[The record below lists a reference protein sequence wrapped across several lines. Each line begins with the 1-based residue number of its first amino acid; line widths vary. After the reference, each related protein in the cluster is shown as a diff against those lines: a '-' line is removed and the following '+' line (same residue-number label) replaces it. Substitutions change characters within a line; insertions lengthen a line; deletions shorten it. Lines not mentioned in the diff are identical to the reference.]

1 MQLLKVFLFYFIS
14 SVFQP
19 LYATDSEQPAK
30 SILSDSF
37 YTWLAKSHTMS
48 SNTLANVNLAAID
61 GAYVSMDRIVNSTP
75 LIKFYADRLQREGVP
90 TDFAILPIIESG
102 NNPQARSPMNA
113 LGLWQFIPS
122 TGYEWGLGKN
132 QVHDERTDV
141 NKSTM
146 AAAKYLRYLYDR
158 YRDWNL
164 VLAAYNWGP
173 ESVDRALK
181 KGLKQPNGQINLQ
194 YLPKETRNY
203 LIYFYSFNRKIETN
217 YQNKLM
223 SKYPNA
229 PYLIEINSRDFN
241 QYLNSSKPIQG
252 MSRSVFSQV
261 NGFSPDL
268 MGTMKG
274 VILVPT
280 DLFSQYF
287 SVEKI
292 SFHNKSGYRSPSA
305 LDMCAGAYETKYGDT
320 LESIAAKY
328 RLRVDALT
336 DLNPSVRFVRPG
348 MRIHLCESRVSPSS
362 TPSSTLP

>member
-1 MQLLKVFLFYFIS
+1 MQRFKSLLFYCALSFVGS
-14 SVFQP
+14 
-19 LYATDSEQPAK
+19 LYAADG
-30 SILSDSF
+30 ILLSSQTSLNESF
-37 YTWLAKSHTMS
+37 YTWLAKSHAMS
-48 SNTLANVNLAAID
+48 SNSLANVNLAAID

-90 TDFAILPIIESG
+90 ADFAILPLIESG

-122 TGYEWGLGKN
+122 TGYEWGLGRN

-141 NKSTM
+141 NKSTV
-146 AAAKYLRYLYDR
+146 AAAKYLRSLHDR

-173 ESVDRALK
+173 GAVDRALQ
-181 KGLKQPNGQINLQ
+181 KGLRQPNGQINLQ
-194 YLPKETRNY
+194 FLPQETRNY

-217 YQNKLM
+217 HQNQFM

-229 PYLIEINSRDFN
+229 PYLMEINSRDFN
-241 QYLNSSKPIQG
+241 QYLSSSKKLQG
-252 MSRSVFSQV
+252 MSPSVFSQV

-274 VILVPT
+274 VVLVPT
-280 DLFSQYF
+280 DIFSQYF

-292 SFHNKSGYRSPSA
+292 SFRNKSAYRPSST
-305 LDMCAGAYETKYGDT
+305 LGGCVGAYEVKYGDT
-320 LESIAAKY
+320 LESIAAKHH
-328 RLRVDALT
+328 LRMDTLT

-348 MRIHLCESRVSPSS
+348 MSINLCESK
-362 TPSSTLP
+362 